1 MREKSGYCEKSS
13 VSSQVW
19 NNHHSYEF
27 SLHSS
32 RRAFIY
38 VCARSNKQRV
48 LCGTQGKIDVVVGH
62 SHQHTS
68 VCSSSYG
75 CLPTHPRGSEERPTG
90 NEFARENKL
99 HQVSNASI
107 NTIFQCPISAQA
119 VPVFWPRRRQFQC
132 SDFKCFRAE
141 GLEDVEVSS

>member
-1 MREKSGYCEKSS
+1 M
-13 VSSQVW
+13 
-19 NNHHSYEF
+19 
-27 SLHSS
+27 
-32 RRAFIY
+32 
-38 VCARSNKQRV
+38 

-75 CLPTHPRGSEERPTG
+75 CLPTHPRGSKERPTG

-119 VPVFWPRRRQFQC
+119 VPVFGPGGGNSNVQISNALERRGWRML
-132 SDFKCFRAE
+132 KFRVNRRITAN
-141 GLEDVEVSS
+141 SK